1 MNTNYDVINSKK
13 YFELISKPALTEQE
27 EISTQTFE
35 KLMHDSEKYKDYL
48 IGSLKQN
55 NDSYE
60 FGINELAAKET
71 INPDIQLTQ
80 YQKKAIDAYNTQ
92 KQNLLKLNENKIR
105 RLQKNNNVSTGY
117 INSFILILS
126 VLATGILLGISLFMI
141 TK

>member
-13 YFELISKPALTEQE
+13 YFELISKPTLTEQE
-27 EISTQTFE
+27 EISTQAFE
-35 KLMHDSEKYKDYL
+35 KLMYDAEKYKDYL
-48 IGSLKQN
+48 IGSVKQN

-60 FGINELAAKET
+60 YGINELTVKET

-92 KQNLLKLNENKIR
+92 KQNLLKLNENKVR